1 MFAYCGLFSLGLYGL
16 YTIVVFFFAMLI
28 RAVVVYRVMSSFSLV
43 GKLICISF
51 LGWPIFLFIFI
62 ISFIGFQLLLC
73 FYSFYTFTDFIM
85 ILICYSFDSFSF
97 PSPENF
103 QRVHGRRRRRRASRR
118 RGSSGRGRGLPPPEG
133 GRRSRDQRH
142 SRRPHLLPGR
152 GEGPEGRLY
161 HRRLS

>member
-43 GKLICISF
+43 GEAHLHF
-51 LGWPIFLFIFI
+51 LLGLAFFCLFL
-62 ISFIGFQLLLC
+62 SFIGFQSLLLC

-103 QRVHGRRRRRRASRR
+103 QRVHGRRRRRSASRR